1 MKKAGGRI
9 YTFLIFLFLY
19 APILVLIVFSFNDTE
34 TGSRAVWGGFSLR
47 WYRKLFEDRLILE
60 ALRNT
65 LLIAVVAAVV
75 STALGT
81 AAAIGINGMKRLPRR
96 IMMNITNFPMVNPE
110 IVTGVSLM
118 LLFVSAVRLLG
129 GRSLGMGSLIAAH
142 ITFCLPYVIL
152 SVLPKLRQMDKYV
165 YEAALDLGCSP
176 VMAFFKVIIPEIMP
190 GMATGF
196 LMALTY
202 SVDDFIISYFVSSA
216 TSQTL
221 PVTIGA
227 MVRKRISPE
236 INALSTIIFVVV
248 LAALVLINLSAL
260 RQERQLQKKQG
271 GGA

>member
-1 MKKAGGRI
+1 
-9 YTFLIFLFLY
+9 
-19 APILVLIVFSFNDTE
+19 
-34 TGSRAVWGGFSLR
+34 
-47 WYRKLFEDRLILE
+47 
-60 ALRNT
+60 
-65 LLIAVVAAVV
+65 
-75 STALGT
+75 
-81 AAAIGINGMKRLPRR
+81 
-96 IMMNITNFPMVNPE
+96 
-110 IVTGVSLM
+110 
-118 LLFVSAVRLLG
+118 
-129 GRSLGMGSLIAAH
+129 
-142 ITFCLPYVIL
+142 
-152 SVLPKLRQMDKYV
+152 
-165 YEAALDLGCSP
+165 
-176 VMAFFKVIIPEIMP
+176 MP

-202 SVDDFIISYFVSSA
+202 SIDDFIISYFVSSA